1 VVLGVPFIVQ
11 ETEQRGQE
19 AGGQAPADGAPL
31 TYRLLEEETMRWP
44 FDEGEIKRRRQ
55 CVGSLARRV
64 ALVLEAAAV
73 AGIGFELKRGP
84 AGPSWA
90 K

>member
-1 VVLGVPFIVQ
+1 M
-11 ETEQRGQE
+11 EQRGQE

-55 CVGSLARRV
+55 CGGSGRNWV
-64 ALVLEAAAV
+64 
-73 AGIGFELKRGP
+73 
-84 AGPSWA
+84 
-90 K
+90 